1 MITLN
6 NLTMGF
12 SQRTLFKD
20 VSLSIFKNEKI
31 GLTGPNGAGKTT
43 LFSII
48 RGEMEPVSGSVQ
60 IQKNIHIGYLPQEAH
75 FESKKTV
82 MEEIIEGDERIAALM
97 EEKRKIEDAG
107 KADSPRYGDIVEQLE
122 QMGIYDLEHKGAK
135 ILLGLGFK
143 EADFH
148 RPVAELSGG
157 WQMRVFLAKLLTC
170 PFDLLLLDEPTNHL
184 DLEAT
189 LWLKDFLKNYDG
201 ALVLISHD
209 RVLLNEV
216 TNYTIILEGAQMTKL
231 RGNYETYEEQK
242 GIQKKTLEKKQKV
255 VEKKRDQLERFAQ
268 RFHAQPNRASAVR
281 NKRKMLERL
290 EHIDVPQEHK
300 SIGEFEFS
308 GIRQGG
314 YVVAHAE
321 KISKAY
327 GERRIY
333 QDLDLEIIRGQK
345 ICLVGPNGAGK
356 STLLKMLAGVLPP
369 DSGTIQYGH
378 EINVG
383 YFSQKR
389 LDVLDPNRQALD
401 ELMISAPPGTPMLKA
416 RSLLGLFNF
425 HGDDVFK
432 QVKVLSG
439 GEKSRLILAKLLIN
453 PPNFMCLDE
462 PTTHLDVDGVKA
474 LTTAFQEFGGTL
486 CFISHDLYFIKEIAT
501 TIVETHNGQL
511 KTYLGGLD
519 YYLEKRREQAA
530 QDQSSG
536 QRLPAGR
543 KDAEANR
550 KKNKEKSA
558 KSHDASMPPHLRE
571 LHDRHQQAL
580 KRVKEIKNT
589 IKELEQEQKELETES
604 YIKGRSLS
612 ESFGRDSATLKEYGQ
627 RLKFIQQRLREIAS
641 TLTKLGEEKE
651 KIEKA

>member
-48 RGEMEPVSGSVQ
+48 RGEMEPVSGFVQ

-75 FESKKTV
+75 FESRKTV

-107 KADSPRYGDIVEQLE
+107 KADSPRYGDILEQLD

-157 WQMRVFLAKLLTC
+157 WQMRVLLAKLLTC

-401 ELMISAPPGTPMLKA
+401 ELMLSAPSGTPMLKA
-416 RSLLGLFNF
+416 RNLLGLFNF

-501 TIVETHNGQL
+501 TIVETQNGQL

-530 QDQSSG
+530 QDQQSSG
-536 QRLPAGR
+536 
-543 KDAEANR
+543 KDTENR
-550 KKNKEKSA
+550 KKKERSA
-558 KSHDASMPPHLRE
+558 KSHDASMPPHLKE

-641 TLTKLGEEKE
+641 TLTKLREEKE